1 MDTDVDPSIA
11 PARVGSAAT
20 VVLLRDGERG
30 LELLL
35 AERPSD
41 RGSYRG
47 AWVFP
52 GGAVDEADAAGD
64 PPDSEAAARRAAVR
78 ETLEETGLTVDP
90 GELVLFSLWTPPQGA
105 EKRLHTRFFAARMP
119 DGVIRLAPDE
129 FVAAEWIRPVDAL
142 ERHAAG
148 AMTLYPPTWV
158 TLHELA
164 GAASA
169 ADALAALRGGEVH
182 AYVGRFTGDRTA
194 LYWQED
200 EHFAADR
207 DDATAPDD
215 GPDDGP
221 DEGPDAQGPRHR
233 LLMDRLPW
241 VYLNSF

>member
-11 PARVGSAAT
+11 PPRTGSAAT

-41 RGSYRG
+41 RGSFRG

-52 GGAVDEADAAGD
+52 GGAVDEADAAGG
-64 PPDSEAAARRAAVR
+64 PVDSEPAARRAAVR
-78 ETLEETGLTVDP
+78 ETLEETGLVVDP
-90 GELVLFSLWTPPQGA
+90 AELVPFSLWTPPEGV
-105 EKRLHTRFFAARMP
+105 EKRLQTRFFAARMP
-119 DGVIRLAPDE
+119 DGEIRLAPDE

-142 ERHAAG
+142 QRHTAG

-158 TLHELA
+158 TLHGLLD
-164 GAASA
+164 AASV
-169 ADALAALRGGEVH
+169 DEALAALRAGQVRP
-182 AYVGRFTGDRTA
+182 YVGRFTDDRTA

-200 EHFAADR
+200 EHFDAERRADS
-207 DDATAPDD
+207 AVPDD
-215 GPDDGP
+215 GT
-221 DEGPDAQGPRHR
+221 DAEGPRHR
-233 LLMDRLPW
+233 LMMDRLPW